1 LLLDI
6 LLNKPLKI
14 RKPSS
19 PFQRRLTNFGQLLSQ
34 KNFQEWIEFANFAPH
49 SKELMKLLRNLYDW
63 VLHWS
68 ETPYG
73 ATALFILA
81 FAESSFF
88 PVPPDALLIA
98 LVLGST
104 KKAFKFATICLVG
117 SVTGALLG
125 YAIGHFLWWTP
136 SNEFTGIAQFFF
148 NNIPSFTPEAFYEIQ
163 KLYVDYDFWI
173 IFTAGFTPLPYKVI
187 TISSGAF
194 NINIIM
200 FIVASIISR
209 GARFFLVATLIWKFG
224 PQIKSFIDKYFN
236 WLAIAFTVL
245 LIGGFVVIKYIF

>member
-1 LLLDI
+1 L
-6 LLNKPLKI
+6 KPL
-14 RKPSS
+14 RK
-19 PFQRRLTNFGQLLSQ
+19 
-34 KNFQEWIEFANFAPH
+34 
-49 SKELMKLLRNLYDW
+49 LYNW

-73 ATALFILA
+73 TSALFILA

-88 PVPPDALLIA
+88 PIPPDALLIA

-104 KKAFKFATICLVG
+104 KKAFKFAAVCLAG
-117 SVTGALLG
+117 SVSGALLG

-136 SNEFTGIAQFFF
+136 SNEFTGIACFFF
-148 NNIPSFTPEAFYEIQ
+148 DNIPGFTQQAFYDIR
-163 KLYVDYDFWI
+163 KLYIEYDFWI

-194 NINIIM
+194 NINIFM
-200 FIVASIISR
+200 FILASVVSR
-209 GARFFLVATLIWKFG
+209 GARFFLVAALIWKFG
-224 PQIKSFIDKYFN
+224 LQIKSFIDKYFN

-245 LIGGFVVIKYIF
+245 LIGGFAAIKYLF